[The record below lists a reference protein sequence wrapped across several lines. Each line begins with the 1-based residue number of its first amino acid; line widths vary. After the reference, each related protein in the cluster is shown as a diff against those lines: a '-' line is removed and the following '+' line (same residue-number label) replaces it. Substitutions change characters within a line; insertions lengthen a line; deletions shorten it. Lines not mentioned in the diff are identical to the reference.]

1 MLIFILFQLT
11 QLNLSFHRGF
21 DTNLMLDTSYLH
33 DYYNGLDLT
42 FDHYPIEKPWGY
54 ELALGGSFFD
64 NYTSMNF
71 LTFGGNLSYFKD
83 FGEAGNYMES
93 GVDFTWDVISPYKS
107 LTITPGVASEIYL
120 GEKKMFYIIPSW
132 DFNLLLADASYNFEN
147 IPKLSLNG
155 NFFGISAELTGMIKW
170 RYAATYV
177 VSPRGIKYLPHSA
190 RYTWVTKSLSAGNA
204 GIRLEKRFG
213 DFLGISY
220 EFDYHFLPT
229 SNLVSVDNLKQRL
242 DPLNE
247 EEFAYSGI
255 SHTFIVN
262 LIVSKVAIDYT
273 FALSSKDYNI
283 VDTSQSPIS
292 RHDNVLVHS
301 ITGRIPLFKNRVE
314 VGLSGFFG
322 YESNTSTMQGFSYTR
337 KEGGAG
343 LYMGL

>member
-42 FDHYPIEKPWGY
+42 FGHYPIEKPWGY

-71 LTFGGNLSYFKD
+71 LTFRGNLSYFKD

-107 LTITPGVASEIYL
+107 LTITPGVASKIYL
-120 GEKKMFYIIPSW
+120 GEKKMFNIIPSW
-132 DFNLLLADASYNFEN
+132 DLNLLLADESYNFDN
-147 IPKLSLNG
+147 IPKLRLNG
-155 NFFGISAELTGMIKW
+155 NFFGISAELTGMLKW
-170 RYAATYV
+170 RYVATYV
-177 VSPRGIKYLPHSA
+177 VSPRGIRYLPHSA

-204 GIRLEKRFG
+204 GIRLGKRFG
-213 DFLGISY
+213 DFLGIFY
-220 EFDYHFLPT
+220 EFDYHFLLT
-229 SNLVSVDNLKQRL
+229 SDLVSVDNLKQRL

-273 FALSSKDYNI
+273 FALSSKDYSI
-283 VDTSQSPIS
+283 VDTFQSPIS
-292 RHDNVLVHS
+292 RHDNVFVHS

-314 VGLSGFFG
+314 VGLSGFFR